1 MSPQARWEYMKT
13 VYERYAQAK
22 TKREKGLI
30 LDEFCKTYECHRKH
44 ALRKLNGPTPGPR
57 RAACRPRTSTYSDQR
72 LLSLLKAVWN
82 VAGYAC
88 GARLKAALLEWMP
101 IARKELNIIPAE
113 ERLLR
118 KISPST
124 IDRRLKPCKQEARR
138 RLYGRTRPGHMLKH
152 HIPIKTD
159 CWDVDRPG
167 FTEVDLV
174 AHCGD
179 CAEGD
184 FANTLDQVDVFS
196 GWVERRCVLG
206 KSEQAVCAALDDAR
220 QALPFELLG
229 VDSDNGSEFINAHLW
244 RYCQGDPATKR
255 KPVQMT
261 RGRPYKKDD
270 NAHVEQKN
278 WTHVRKPLG
287 YGRFDTPA
295 AIKAINDLY
304 RHELRWF
311 QNLFLPSFKLIAKV
325 RVGSKLRRRYDT
337 PKTPFQRVLD
347 SGHGDPAKLA
357 ALRQLRD
364 SLNPFT
370 LSRII
375 DQKLERIWAM
385 RSSAPKP
392 FWLKPRYLPT
402 FHQKRLQGPPHL
414 PVPWPNLERFEQL
427 KAKETAL
434 RTW

>member
-13 VYERYAQAK
+13 VHERYAQAK
-22 TKREKGLI
+22 NKLEKGVI
-30 LDEFCKTYECHRKH
+30 LDEFCKTYDCHRKH
-44 ALRKLNGPTPGPR
+44 ALRTLNGPAPGAR
-57 RAACRPRTSTYSDQR
+57 RAARMPRQSPYSGKR
-72 LLSLLKAVWN
+72 LLELLGAISKASS
-82 VAGYAC
+82 YPC
-88 GARLKAALLEWMP
+88 GPRLKATMLEWMP
-101 IARKELNIIPAE
+101 IARKELAITAGE

-118 KISPST
+118 TISPAT
-124 IDRRLKPCKQEARR
+124 IDRRLKPHKKECLRR
-138 RLYGRTRPGHMLKH
+138 IYGTTRPGHMLKH

-167 FTEVDLV
+167 FTEIDLV

-184 FANTLDQVDVFS
+184 FANTLTQDDVFTQ
-196 GWVERRCVLG
+196 WVERRCVLG
-206 KSEQAVCAALDDAR
+206 KSQEVVCAALDDAR
-220 QALPFELLG
+220 RELPFDLLG
-229 VDSDNGSEFINAHLW
+229 VDSDNGSEFINDHLY
-244 RYCQGDPATKR
+244 RYCKGDPAMNR
-255 KPVQMT
+255 AAVQMT

-287 YGRFDTPA
+287 YGRFDTKTA
-295 AIKAINDLY
+295 VDAINDLY
-304 RHELRWF
+304 RHELGWF

-347 SGHGDPAKLA
+347 SGCGDPAKIA
-357 ALRQLRD
+357 YYRRLREQ
-364 SLNPFT
+364 LNPFE

-375 DQKLERIWAM
+375 DRKLERIWAM
-385 RSSAPKP
+385 RSAAPKP
-392 FWLKPRYLPT
+392 AWLRPGTLPNYYRKPLE
-402 FHQKRLQGPPHL
+402 GPPHL
-414 PVPWPNLERFEQL
+414 PAPPTFNRFMRL

-434 RTW
+434 HTW